1 MEGFETPEQ
10 AVFDASIPAE
20 FQRVL
25 GVKIEGDQAVV
36 YTLTNDR
43 PPFEEY
49 SDYCYREG
57 GRWFSTHGSGGWDSP
72 PPEVVVAARLL
83 GHEY

>member
-1 MEGFETPEQ
+1 MEGFDSPEE
-10 AVFDASIPAE
+10 AVFDGSIPPR

-25 GVKIEGDQAVV
+25 GVKIEGEQAVV

-72 PPEVVVAARLL
+72 PPEVIAAACSL
-83 GHEY
+83 GHEP